1 MIEGLMCHLD
11 FFKNLDGQL
20 KHENS
25 HIISFVDLVSGNEE
39 FKL

>member
-11 FFKNLDGQL
+11 FFKNLKGQL

-25 HIISFVDLVSGNEE
+25 HIISFVYLVNENEE
-39 FKL
+39 F

>member
-11 FFKNLDGQL
+11 FFKNLKGQL

-25 HIISFVDLVSGNEE
+25 HIITLFTQR
-39 FKL
+39 K